1 MRPAIGDDRGS
12 AFRLMTRLFVRRL
25 IENDLISPD
34 ADRRESLALTY
45 AAVLSFGVFV
55 TFFVSVPYLSAFVQ
69 LPGLAALSALSDRF
83 LFIAASITIAALA
96 ALMTWDALAIEAHD
110 AAILGPLPV
119 DTRAIARAKLSAAVV
134 FGALVTLVLNGIPS
148 VLYPAFLTVNIR
160 GARAATI
167 LGLIASHAATVTMAG
182 MLGFL
187 GILAIRGVFRLL
199 TGEHGFRRSS
209 SAVQSALVVSMVTA
223 LLLTLTVRANEVR
236 LWVGGA
242 AVPPSPVRPVL
253 WYLAANET
261 LAGHLLA
268 ETPVVLPRMLS
279 AGDIPRDRDDWAR
292 ARYREL
298 LPRFAPLARRAWLS
312 LPVVAGLA
320 LVTFLWTNRRLPDRS
335 APAPGSSPVRAL
347 VRGVMERYTRDD
359 PEAQAGF
366 FFALQTLTRSSPHRT
381 VLAIAVAIGLTH
393 AMIVLARS
401 GDHSMEIDSTPA
413 GVFAIAITL
422 ILTLLVGIA
431 HAVNVPATPAANWTI
446 QMAWRGDERRY
457 LAGVKRAAFVLVMT
471 LVVILLPLHVALLR
485 PGTAVVHSLL
495 ALLFALTSLDVLLL
509 SYRKLPFACSYV
521 PIENPR
527 LVWPAMFVT
536 LLLVSYGF
544 ANAERW
550 ALQTPWRAIALAV
563 AVGAGAL
570 LVRAADRAHRRERHP
585 VDFDGQPRP
594 MTQRLGLLDH
604 IGMNR

>member
-1 MRPAIGDDRGS
+1 MADDGGS

-25 IENDLISPD
+25 IENDLISPN
-34 ADRRESLALTY
+34 ADRQESLALTY

-55 TFFVSVPYLSAFVQ
+55 TFFVSIPYLSAFVQ

-119 DTRAIARAKLSAAVV
+119 DARAIAHAKLSAAVV
-134 FGALVTLVLNGIPS
+134 FGALVTLILNGIPS

-199 TGEHGFRRSS
+199 TGAHGFRRSS

-242 AVPPSPVRPVL
+242 AVPPSLVRPVL

-268 ETPVVLPRMLS
+268 ETPVVLPRLLS

-335 APAPGSSPVRAL
+335 AAAPGASPVRAL

-393 AMIVLARS
+393 AVIVLARS
-401 GDHSMEIDSTPA
+401 GYSMDIESTPA

-431 HAVNVPATPAANWTI
+431 HAVNIPATPAANWTI
-446 QMAWRGDERRY
+446 QIAWLGDERRY
-457 LAGVKRAAFVLVMT
+457 LAGVKRAAVVFVMT
-471 LVVILLPLHVALLR
+471 LLVVLLPLHVALLR
-485 PGTAVVHSLL
+485 PGTAVVHSLFGLLL
-495 ALLFALTSLDVLLL
+495 ASTSLDVLLL
-509 SYRKLPFACSYV
+509 SYRKLPFACGHV

-527 LVWPAMFVT
+527 LVWPATFVM

-563 AVGAGAL
+563 ALGAGAL
-570 LVRAADRAHRRERHP
+570 LVRAVDRAHRRERHP
-585 VDFDGQPRP
+585 VDFDGQPTP

-604 IGMNR
+604 VGMSH